1 MCTDNGFS
9 GCFDTTPCFPNS
21 LVVNLV
27 KEFRTQSAQN
37 PSEKHFAWVI
47 TIVSLLMTPLIT
59 THEPPSTSMSVN
71 LPKGRFGWVKVAL
84 FGVLNLGLG

>member
-37 PSEKHFAWVI
+37 PSEKHFACVKSPGFLR
-47 TIVSLLMTPLIT
+47 TCDLLYGIYDDGSGFP
-59 THEPPSTSMSVN
+59 ERV
-71 LPKGRFGWVKVAL
+71 
-84 FGVLNLGLG
+84 VLRVRA

>member
-37 PSEKHFAWVI
+37 PGEKHFACVK
-47 TIVSLLMTPLIT
+47 SPGFSRACDLLQGFV
-59 THEPPSTSMSVN
+59 MSGVEIR
-71 LPKGRFGWVKVAL
+71 LYLAAL
-84 FGVLNLGLG
+84 CGK